1 MKAQFEANLVLQHS
15 TAQHST
21 AQHSTAQHIE
31 KLKRKGKLF
40 TPFSSIPCYV
50 FILMLMMLITQK
62 AQSQTCPDAIL
73 NLEVDDE
80 NIGLRIRNEYLNTQ
94 ENTTPRCFDN
104 LGRQINCP
112 DKWDAK
118 VIKRKTKS
126 GDFIIVK

>member
-21 AQHSTAQHIE
+21 AQHIE
-31 KLKRKGKLF
+31 KLK
-40 TPFSSIPCYV
+40 
-50 FILMLMMLITQK
+50 
-62 AQSQTCPDAIL
+62 
-73 NLEVDDE
+73 
-80 NIGLRIRNEYLNTQ
+80 RIRNEYLNTQ

>member
-1 MKAQFEANLVLQHS
+1 MLSRSDTIIAF
-15 TAQHST
+15 T
-21 AQHSTAQHIE
+21 
-31 KLKRKGKLF
+31 LF
-40 TPFSSIPCYV
+40 FTLDRSH
-50 FILMLMMLITQK
+50 
-62 AQSQTCPDAIL
+62 
-73 NLEVDDE
+73 E